1 VTWTF
6 TDAGPGF
13 VVLSGELPDT
23 SGELAVAFADDADTA
38 QTLAD
43 ASLNVGI
50 TAARDTLAQS
60 WHDWAATTQ
69 LPPAQPGDPTN
80 LTDALRRSATVP
92 RVHEDRSYPGAIV
105 AGLTI
110 PWGDTTN
117 NPAWVPLGLAPGR
130 RGNRVRPARAGPHR
144 RRAVADVPRRAA
156 TERRPLD
163 AELLP
168 RRHPRSAKAHNSTK
182 PRCRS
187 CWPPRSVT
195 WATPSTR
202 E

>member
-92 RVHEDRSYPGAIV
+92 WVHEDRSYPGAIV

-117 NPAWVPLGLAPGR
+117 NPGGYHLVWPRDAVETGFALLALGHTDDAARLLTYLAGQQQNDGHWMQNFFPDGTPVLPRHTTR
-130 RGNRVRPARAGPHR
+130 RN
-144 RRAVADVPRRAA
+144 RAA
-156 TERRPLD
+156 GHAGRQDR
-163 AELLP
+163 
-168 RRHPRSAKAHNSTK
+168 
-182 PRCRS
+182 
-187 CWPPRSVT
+187 
-195 WATPSTR
+195 
-202 E
+202 